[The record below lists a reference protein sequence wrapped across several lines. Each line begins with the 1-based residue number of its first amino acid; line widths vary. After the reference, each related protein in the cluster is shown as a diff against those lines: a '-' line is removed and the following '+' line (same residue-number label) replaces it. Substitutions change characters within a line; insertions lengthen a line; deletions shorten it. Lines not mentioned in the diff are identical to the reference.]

1 MSRTTGGFFFPESL
15 WVIYT
20 MTEPKCTT
28 EDSKWVK
35 NDTSSDRSPSTLTH
49 PEEVGEGGGEG
60 DGDDGDDDDV
70 KVNVCAL

>member
-1 MSRTTGGFFFPESL
+1 MGNIHNDRAKMYNRRQQMGE
-15 WVIYT
+15 
-20 MTEPKCTT
+20 
-28 EDSKWVK
+28 

-60 DGDDGDDDDV
+60 DGEDDDDV

>member
-1 MSRTTGGFFFPESL
+1 
-15 WVIYT
+15 